1 MSTSSMTHEQE
12 MTKTIA
18 INLYDGVCGT
28 LHAIGGTQCPSNILP
43 PPERMRFA
51 QTAFLSVL
59 PRITTK
65 SPRET
70 SSGAFKNKHL

>member
-1 MSTSSMTHEQE
+1 

-28 LHAIGGTQCPSNILP
+28 LHANPGVHSLYNLISAP
-43 PPERMRFA
+43 PRFR

-59 PRITTK
+59 PHITTK
-65 SPRET
+65 YLRET
-70 SSGAFKNKHL
+70 SSEGSENKQ